1 MPFKAD
7 IEVVDEDIAS
17 KTACAAIEIDP
28 GRLVDPARWR
38 PELMPTVLAA
48 ETAMKRPGEELKALR
63 DAGIGKPQLKACAD
77 HLAQLHKAEAGA
89 IAEAG
94 EAGVDEGQLSDRIA
108 ALELAEH
115 RKLRALFK
123 NLITELRTS
132 RPGTNGTRLVR
143 GRRRMVD
150 GVEERLDRYV
160 ISRTREISQNVER
173 IVLDG
178 TASLLLNRHA
188 FGEQVQER
196 RYAVPRKG
204 LRIQVKTHTN
214 SKARLLGARGEENR
228 AELGAMIAD
237 LDDLVPGEVLV
248 GASKKV
254 RRKLEEDG
262 LLEGVRAVHY
272 GGERGLNVFEHC
284 QAVLVAG
291 REEMNLRD
299 LEDQARG
306 FVLDREAPFQSL
318 LDQNE
323 EGWLLPYR
331 RRRRMADGSVVW
343 GTVSAHPELVAQ
355 ALQEAVREAGAVQLA
370 ERVRCVWHEKLVI
383 FETSLPVDC
392 EIDHLVTA
400 GELRAAL
407 REAGRIAREARRCGW
422 GLGGFRVRLENYRT
436 RPNHLIEIL
445 LGFLAVFDS
454 FALRPYQALIPDGR
468 HLLLTTLWTC
478 RPATAVFT
486 LASGQHPGLRRRPP
500 EHGVLRECLRRFG
513 VVPAWADLP
522 AMVPDLVPDEI
533 ALKAV
538 RGPRAR

>member
-63 DAGIGKPQLKACAD
+63 EAGIGKPQLKACAD

-343 GTVSAHPELVAQ
+343 GTVSAHPELV
-355 ALQEAVREAGAVQLA
+355 
-370 ERVRCVWHEKLVI
+370 
-383 FETSLPVDC
+383 DC